1 MVAKTESDSS
11 RLDSLKLAVSLA
23 VLALGVA
30 GFYLLSDAGTLVR
43 VLGVVAAVA
52 VAAGIFYT
60 SSTGRA
66 AWEFARES
74 RTELRK
80 VVWPTRQETVQ
91 TTLVV
96 MLVVILVGIFLWLLD
111 SLLLWVV
118 KALTGQ

>member
-11 RLDSLKLAVSLA
+11 RLDSLKLVVSLA

-30 GFYLLSDAGTLVR
+30 SFYLLSDAGTLVR